1 MRYRRKRFIFLIFR
15 QIIWLPKIGR
25 SEWILQPPEVVAK
38 KRVCSKH
45 FSKEMIS
52 GTKLKKTAFP
62 DIFEEGI
69 GEKGVNVGAS
79 TSSMNVTPVS
89 SSPMVIVNKT
99 EVIEEHCEDHVNPS
113 TCATPE
119 KKSEG
124 TRTSPRL
131 SSTTSRKRKL
141 QRTMRDLKRKSAS
154 STDNTSRNIRDK
166 DFIKFCRENLKPLMA
181 DFLIAEL
188 K

>member
-1 MRYRRKRFIFLIFR
+1 
-15 QIIWLPKIGR
+15 
-25 SEWILQPPEVVAK
+25 
-38 KRVCSKH
+38 
-45 FSKEMIS
+45 
-52 GTKLKKTAFP
+52 
-62 DIFEEGI
+62 
-69 GEKGVNVGAS
+69 
-79 TSSMNVTPVS
+79 MNVTPVS

-113 TCATPE
+113 TCATPGKVLIIIILSKVTFHGTFNLFIE

-154 STDNTSRNIRDK
+154 STENTSRNIRDK